1 MNNQTNSVE
10 KSKSTPPSGGR
21 GAVIGSDIELRS
33 EEVQEV
39 LGNVPGWILRRG
51 ITLLALIVVMLIVG
65 SWLFKYPEII
75 SSQLTLTTAN
85 PPANIIARTSGK
97 ISELFVDDLENVR
110 AGSPLALIE
119 NPAALPDVLCVD
131 TILQQ
136 ISQSVDNGT
145 ICRIDKKDLQLGSLQ
160 SSFSGLMV
168 QMDNY
173 NNFIRLNY
181 YPRKIASIRSVLGAR
196 EKLLANSKKQKGIV
210 ESQHEL
216 ERKSYQREQ
225 VLKSKNFISDES
237 LEQAESK
244 FLQSEMSVNN
254 MYASV
259 EGLQIEILQLQES
272 LVDMEQQYVEKKNN
286 IDASLKSLINQLQS
300 EITALK
306 MNYVLVSPINGKVT
320 FTEIWSVNQ
329 NVTAGKAVFTVVP
342 ETASELVG
350 KAKLPIDR
358 SGKVKEGQK
367 VNIRF
372 NNYPDNQFGMVKG
385 VVKSISLIPTEEG
398 NYMVE
403 VSFPEGLK
411 TTYNKELPLSQEI
424 TARADIITED
434 TRLLEQFF
442 LPIKQILKNQ

>member
-1 MNNQTNSVE
+1 
-10 KSKSTPPSGGR
+10 
-21 GAVIGSDIELRS
+21 
-33 EEVQEV
+33 
-39 LGNVPGWILRRG
+39 
-51 ITLLALIVVMLIVG
+51 
-65 SWLFKYPEII
+65 
-75 SSQLTLTTAN
+75 
-85 PPANIIARTSGK
+85 
-97 ISELFVDDLENVR
+97 
-110 AGSPLALIE
+110 
-119 NPAALPDVLCVD
+119 
-131 TILQQ
+131 
-136 ISQSVDNGT
+136 
-145 ICRIDKKDLQLGSLQ
+145 
-160 SSFSGLMV
+160 
-168 QMDNY
+168 MDNY

-216 ERKSYQREQ
+216 ERKSFQREQ
-225 VLKSKNFISDES
+225 SLKSKNFISDES

-300 EITALK
+300 EITAWK